1 MQVEPYQLTFLNHLG
16 GFEYFFFT
24 AKKEYQVVIE
34 EARQTKV
41 NILPR
46 WPNSW
51 GKTAD
56 TVDKQTYRSSRNSV
70 IVRSQY
76 LSLNQL
82 EALTEIRTSPL
93 VQLMY
98 SRTDRRTV
106 IVDADS
112 FTKYDEKD
120 KVFSVTFKITFT
132 DNIASQRC

>member
-1 MQVEPYQLTFLNHLG
+1 MLITPYQISFLNHLG
-16 GFEYFFFT
+16 GFDYFFFT
-24 AKKEYQVVIE
+24 ARKEYQVTIE

-41 NILPR
+41 NILPN

-56 TVDKQTYRSSRNSV
+56 TIDRQTMRVSRNSV
-70 IVRSQY
+70 VVRSQY

-93 VQLMY
+93 VQLIY

-106 IVDADS
+106 IVDSDS

-120 KVFSVTFKITFT
+120 KLFSMQFKISFT
-132 DNIASQRC
+132 DNLPAQRV

>member
-1 MQVEPYQLTFLNHLG
+1 MTVEPYQITFLNHLG

-34 EARQTKV
+34 DARTTKQ
-41 NILPR
+41 NLLPN
-46 WPNSW
+46 WGQSY

-56 TVDKQTYRSSRNSV
+56 TIEKQTMRVSRNAV

-93 VQLMY
+93 VQIMY

-132 DNIASQRC
+132 DNLPSQKV

>member
-1 MQVEPYQLTFLNHLG
+1 MQVEPYQITFLNHLG

-34 EARQTKV
+34 DARTTKQ
-41 NILPR
+41 NILPN
-46 WPNSW
+46 WGQSY

-56 TVDKQTYRSSRNSV
+56 TIEKQTMRVSRNAV

-93 VQLMY
+93 VQIMY

-132 DNIASQRC
+132 DNLPSQKV

>member
-1 MQVEPYQLTFLNHLG
+1 MQVTPYQITFLNHLG

-24 AKKEYQVVIE
+24 AKKEYQVTIE
-34 EARQTKV
+34 DARTTRQ
-41 NILPR
+41 NLLPN
-46 WPNSW
+46 WGQSY

-56 TVDKQTYRSSRNSV
+56 TIEKQTMRVSRNSV

-93 VQLMY
+93 VQIMY

-132 DNIASQRC
+132 DTIPSQKV

>member
-1 MQVEPYQLTFLNHLG
+1 MLVEPYQITFLNHLG

-34 EARQTKV
+34 DARTTKQ
-41 NILPR
+41 NLLPN
-46 WPNSW
+46 WGQSY

-56 TVDKQTYRSSRNSV
+56 TIEKQTMRSSKNSV

-82 EALTEIRTSPL
+82 EALTELRTSPL
-93 VQLMY
+93 VQIMY

-120 KVFSVTFKITFT
+120 KVFSMTFKITFT
-132 DNIASQRC
+132 DNIPSQKC

>member
-1 MQVEPYQLTFLNHLG
+1 MIVTPYQITFLNHLG
-16 GFEYFFFT
+16 GFEYFLFT

-34 EARQTKV
+34 EVGETKE
-41 NILPR
+41 NLLPN
-46 WPNSW
+46 WPNSY
-51 GKTAD
+51 GYFAD
-56 TVDKQTYRSSRNSV
+56 TIRKQTFRDSSNAV

-98 SRTDRRTV
+98 SRTNRRTV

-120 KVFSVTFKITFT
+120 KLFSVTFKISFT
-132 DNIASQRC
+132 DNLPSQRC

>member
-1 MQVEPYQLTFLNHLG
+1 MLVTPYQITFLNHIG

-34 EARQTKV
+34 EARQTKK
-41 NILPR
+41 NILPV
-46 WPNSW
+46 WPNSY

-56 TVDKQTYRSSRNSV
+56 TIDRQTYRSSRNSV

-93 VQLMY
+93 VQIMY

-120 KVFSVTFKITFT
+120 KVFTVTFKITFT
-132 DNIASQRC
+132 DNLPSQRC